1 MEIDRKFTLARRA
14 PSGELAFFVEHY
26 WVVRWDLRGAE
37 PYEYETLPYRSKP
50 GGIFEVRGATMM
62 DRGKIDFT
70 PGLS

>member
-37 PYEYETLPYRSKP
+37 PYE
-50 GGIFEVRGATMM
+50 
-62 DRGKIDFT
+62 
-70 PGLS
+70 